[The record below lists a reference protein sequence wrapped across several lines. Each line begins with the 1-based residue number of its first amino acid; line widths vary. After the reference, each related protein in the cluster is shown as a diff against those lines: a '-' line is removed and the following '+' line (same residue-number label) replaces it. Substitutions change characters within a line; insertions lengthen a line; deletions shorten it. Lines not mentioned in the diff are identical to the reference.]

1 MSSNKSVKHSI
12 EFSDRSRVTV
22 GVYCAVYWLIAA
34 IPAIIVDGVRR
45 GFHYSAILKPQ
56 RLARCIIRA
65 TIPKST
71 MLSIC
76 KCSWNS
82 LVRTFKSF
90 CFFALL
96 RSSLSGCCAKELCY
110 WLMLYLLASEVGL
123 NLDLQMTLTLYC
135 KHCQTPSVG
144 HIHISTCS
152 CFFCLSAIFI
162 ICKVA
167 HTRIYRKP
175 KEINNIANKNN
186 KQTVNYENERL
197 QLDQMYT
204 KSCGTWMYC

>member
-45 GFHYSAILKPQ
+45 GFHYSTILKPQ

-90 CFFALL
+90 CFFCLIEVVSFWLL
-96 RSSLSGCCAKELCY
+96 RQRTLLMVDVLSLGKWSWFEPWPSDDL
-110 WLMLYLLASEVGL
+110 GL
-123 NLDLQMTLTLYC
+123 VL
-135 KHCQTPSVG
+135 
-144 HIHISTCS
+144 
-152 CFFCLSAIFI
+152 
-162 ICKVA
+162 
-167 HTRIYRKP
+167 
-175 KEINNIANKNN
+175 
-186 KQTVNYENERL
+186 
-197 QLDQMYT
+197 
-204 KSCGTWMYC
+204 